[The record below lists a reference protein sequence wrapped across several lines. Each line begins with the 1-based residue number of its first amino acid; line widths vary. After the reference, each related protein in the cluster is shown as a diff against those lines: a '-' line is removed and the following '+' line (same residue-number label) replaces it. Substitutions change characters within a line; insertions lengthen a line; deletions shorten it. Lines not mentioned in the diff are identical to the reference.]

1 MYACIDLPTYV
12 PSLCTLQTANIQ
24 NRETEGQDKEE
35 EKGTGNNGRKRRKDR
50 IEEEE
55 QGKRTR
61 WLRMGHGN
69 RKGNDERKHL
79 F

>member
-1 MYACIDLPTYV
+1 MHTFENNICAQPLHA
-12 PSLCTLQTANIQ
+12 ANCKH
-24 NRETEGQDKEE
+24 TEGQDKEE